1 MTHCW
6 SMTCHDYVQCT
17 IEAFQLSCAPDE
29 LLSNRSI
36 YYSIKSPQ
44 TQPMRKYIYI
54 YAMLYHPIFMI
65 QWLVQKLTTQT
76 RFRRGEN
83 WLYKWEKIDFFLIPF
98 RFSLNTNF
106 LRAFTNSS
114 ENKWTNRMRRI
125 SISCSFELFW
135 FTYYYVKNRVQMK
148 YNLDKLIIVFV
159 MSTQVVDNK
168 MTRNR

>member
-1 MTHCW
+1 MTMCSARLRHFNSHARLMNYW
-6 SMTCHDYVQCT
+6 VIALFT
-17 IEAFQLSCAPDE
+17 
-29 LLSNRSI
+29 
-36 YYSIKSPQ
+36 
-44 TQPMRKYIYI
+44 TQSSHHRLNQWENIYI